1 MLSCRAALNH
11 FQWAMINTFL
21 STCLFINSEPGE
33 EAGCAS
39 LTLALGKQRTK
50 CCPGFHET
58 LTQNSEHRESVRT
71 SQDSAFGWLGERG
84 GCQVRI
90 HIFIRMLPPQPC
102 VRACAHAWA
111 HVWVHAYVCECV
123 CACTQICSGTRICI
137 SRHAFVCLWRSEVD
151 SAVDLKRGFLPELGA
166 YRFVRKTGS
175 STSGMCLSSPQGWQ
189 LQVSLLTWLSM
200 SVFGIQT
207 CAWRAN
213 ALPWASRKNYFYPAK
228 LTQLYANSKNHQ
240 KLRNSLTDTH
250 HYPL

>member
-71 SQDSAFGWLGERG
+71 SQDSAFGWLGGG

-111 HVWVHAYVCECV
+111 HVWVHAYVYVYVHVHKYVQEHVYVLADMHLCV
-123 CACTQICSGTRICI
+123 YGGQRLTLLLTLREDFSLNLELTDLLGKLAAQLQACVSPHPKDGSYKCPHSP
-137 SRHAFVCLWRSEVD
+137 
-151 SAVDLKRGFLPELGA
+151 GFLCPYLGSKLVLEEQMLYPEHPG
-166 YRFVRKTGS
+166 RI
-175 STSGMCLSSPQGWQ
+175 TSILP
-189 LQVSLLTWLSM
+189 SLL
-200 SVFGIQT
+200 
-207 CAWRAN
+207 
-213 ALPWASRKNYFYPAK
+213 
-228 LTQLYANSKNHQ
+228 NSTPTPKTT
-240 KLRNSLTDTH
+240 RNLET
-250 HYPL
+250 P

>member
-71 SQDSAFGWLGERG
+71 SQDSAFGWLGG
-84 GCQVRI
+84 GGLPSQNPYI
-90 HIFIRMLPPQPC
+90 HTHAPSPALCAC
-102 VRACAHAWA
+102 VRTCVSTCVSACLC
-111 HVWVHAYVCECV
+111 VCV

-189 LQVSLLTWLSM
+189 LQVSPLTWLSM

-250 HYPL
+250 RYPL